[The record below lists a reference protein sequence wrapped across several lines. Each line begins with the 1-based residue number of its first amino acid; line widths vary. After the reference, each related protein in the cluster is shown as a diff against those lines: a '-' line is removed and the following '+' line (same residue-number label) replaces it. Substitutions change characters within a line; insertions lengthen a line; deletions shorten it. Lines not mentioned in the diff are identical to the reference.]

1 MKPPVVA
8 QGILAAAAPTSEYQ
22 IIAGDLHEEYL
33 RVVSS
38 SGTKAANRWYW
49 AQILLSIPW
58 LISYSRSKR
67 STLRRTSV
75 ALISLAV
82 LFAML
87 LVTTVIGT
95 VFQSLFGIDRIP
107 DYVWILRRL
116 CRRCR
121 FRRGPCT
128 AGPHRRRARCF
139 FRIALSGFVLRHSS
153 AGRQPAFAGA
163 AFRLDCA
170 LGLHSHNV
178 SWRGPLP
185 GRDPP
190 HQNFL
195 INPISSR
202 EPRERI

>member
-49 AQILLSIPW
+49 SQILLSIPW

-87 LVTTVIGT
+87 LVTTLIGM
-95 VFQSLFGIDRIP
+95 VLRSLFGGIDRIP
-107 DYVWILRRL
+107 EYVWICVDYADAVAFGAVLARLVRTDGLR
-116 CRRCR
+116 
-121 FRRGPCT
+121 
-128 AGPHRRRARCF
+128 
-139 FRIALSGFVLRHSS
+139 
-153 AGRQPAFAGA
+153 A
-163 AFRLDCA
+163 AFFASLFLVLCFVIPA
-170 LGLHSHNV
+170 LAGNPHSQAPLSAWIVLWGTIPTMCLGAGLYQAAIH
-178 SWRGPLP
+178 RTK
-185 GRDPP
+185 
-190 HQNFL
+190 
-195 INPISSR
+195 SSD
-202 EPRERI
+202 

>member
-8 QGILAAAAPTSEYQ
+8 QGILAAAAPTSEYE

-49 AQILLSIPW
+49 SQILLSIPW

-95 VFQSLFGIDRIP
+95 VLRSLFGIDRIP
-107 DYVWILRRL
+107 EYVWICVDYADAVAFGAVLARL
-116 CRRCR
+116 VRTDGIR
-121 FRRGPCT
+121 
-128 AGPHRRRARCF
+128 
-139 FRIALSGFVLRHSS
+139 
-153 AGRQPAFAGA
+153 A
-163 AFRLDCA
+163 AFLASLFLVLCFVIPALAGNPHSQARLSAWIVLWGAIPTMC
-170 LGLHSHNV
+170 LGAGLYQAAIH
-178 SWRGPLP
+178 RTK
-185 GRDPP
+185 
-190 HQNFL
+190 
-195 INPISSR
+195 SSD
-202 EPRERI
+202 

>member
-49 AQILLSIPW
+49 SQILLSIPW
-58 LISYSRSKR
+58 LISYSRSKS

-87 LVTTVIGT
+87 LVTTVIGM
-95 VFQSLFGIDRIP
+95 VFRSLFGIERIP
-107 DYVWILRRL
+107 EYVWIFVDYADAVAFGAVLARL
-116 CRRCR
+116 VRTDGVRAAFFASLFLVLC
-121 FRRGPCT
+121 FVIPAL
-128 AGPHRRRARCF
+128 AGNPHSQARLSAW
-139 FRIALSGFVLRHSS
+139 IALWGSIPTMCLG
-153 AGRQPAFAGA
+153 AGLYQA
-163 AFRLDCA
+163 AIHRTKSF
-170 LGLHSHNV
+170 
-178 SWRGPLP
+178 
-185 GRDPP
+185 
-190 HQNFL
+190 
-195 INPISSR
+195 
-202 EPRERI
+202 